1 MLSRHIQKVNKRTNQ
16 GVGIKV
22 LMLGVTSEDESLLQ
36 ASVFREAV
44 IITDRP
50 AISIYLFGQHSY
62 DTVSKIPI
70 SRPVST
76 YQLLSRGL
84 ELWNLYAQRAH
95 RKRVPR
101 GKSEV
106 LRPLRLT
113 RRYRRSTF
121 HPQKTG

>member
-1 MLSRHIQKVNKRTNQ
+1 
-16 GVGIKV
+16 
-22 LMLGVTSEDESLLQ
+22 LLQ
-36 ASVFREAV
+36 AGMFREAV
-44 IITDRP
+44 IIANRP
-50 AISIYLFGQHSY
+50 AVSIYLFRQHSY
-62 DTVSKIPI
+62 DTVSRIPV

-76 YQLLSRGL
+76 YQLLLRGL

-95 RKRVPR
+95 RKRAPR
-101 GKSEV
+101 GRSEV